1 MTKARSRQSILP
13 HDMVT
18 LPAVTDTY
26 VFAIDLVRPGFLG
39 TVPVFL
45 DFKDLGLRVKQ
56 NSVWE
61 AKITGFSKS

>member
-1 MTKARSRQSILP
+1 MLYYHLLARKVMTKARPRQSILL

-39 TVPVFL
+39 TVPVF
-45 DFKDLGLRVKQ
+45 FGL
-56 NSVWE
+56 
-61 AKITGFSKS
+61 